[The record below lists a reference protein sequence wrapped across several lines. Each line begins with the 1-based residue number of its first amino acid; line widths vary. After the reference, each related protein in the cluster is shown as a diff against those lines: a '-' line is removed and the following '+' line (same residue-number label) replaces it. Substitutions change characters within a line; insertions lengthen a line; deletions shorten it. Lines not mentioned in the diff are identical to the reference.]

1 MARTAAQRKSETEAW
16 RTEIKGRHLT
26 IENELQIKWLEVELQ
41 VYTSMSRES
50 IEDRGMSGSMKSL
63 KLPTFNEDKDDFA
76 PVAPMILNFK

>member
-1 MARTAAQRKSETEAW
+1 
-16 RTEIKGRHLT
+16 
-26 IENELQIKWLEVELQ
+26 VELQ